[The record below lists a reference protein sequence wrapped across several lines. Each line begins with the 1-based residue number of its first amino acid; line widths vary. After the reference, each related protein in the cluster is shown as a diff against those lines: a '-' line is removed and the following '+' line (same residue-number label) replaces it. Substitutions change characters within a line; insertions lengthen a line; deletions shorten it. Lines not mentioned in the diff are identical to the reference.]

1 VKLREQRIP
10 RRQRGLLLTCNK
22 HFASIT
28 WSAWEKFPLLLNKN
42 STPPG

>member
-10 RRQRGLLLTCNK
+10 RRQHGLSLSCNK
-22 HFASIT
+22 HCASIT

-42 STPPG
+42 STPSG